1 MLWFIYSTTVYYL
14 AALNL
19 ENVSK
24 IKTYWNLLTETLT
37 EGARSYDPTQESF

>member
-1 MLWFIYSTTVYYL
+1 MLWFIYSTIVYYL

-24 IKTYWNLLTETLT
+24 SIL
-37 EGARSYDPTQESF
+37 ESFDRVAN